1 MNSIDS
7 DAAAKVLGNLV
18 FLARS
23 DGENHPREINL
34 HLFVRRRKVIFRRA
48 YTPAHSHREKE
59 KTGYCRVYN
68 SAPTVLMFSKAAQLL
83 LGV

>member
-1 MNSIDS
+1 MEKHRQRRGRSAGKFS
-7 DAAAKVLGNLV
+7 
-18 FLARS
+18 LARS
-23 DGENHPREINL
+23 GENHPREINL

-48 YTPAHSHREKE
+48 RQRSHGEKE

>member
-7 DAAAKVLGNLV
+7 DAAVKVLGNLV
-18 FLARS
+18 FLVRS

-48 YTPAHSHREKE
+48 HTHTHQRAHTERKR
-59 KTGYCRVYN
+59 KRDI
-68 SAPTVLMFSKAAQLL
+68 AACIIQRRQC
-83 LGV
+83 